1 MRHILYLSAILS
13 GLFLTSCYRTFDM
26 EDYRTTPKMVI
37 NSAFSPDTVVMA
49 SISRTWFHSES
60 MPDVTLRNAKVE
72 LYIDGIFKEEM
83 PWKEYAYKDTL
94 YISTTV
100 PQPGQTVKIVAST
113 PEYGTATAEDVI
125 PSKTEIKDLQIIPRK
140 EATGNGSTIIDQD
153 GNITYT
159 EENDVLL
166 YQITFQDTP
175 GKSNYYSLQIWG
187 NDDQLG
193 VLLDFSVDPVFT
205 QQQGILDEVFG
216 SSMVNWRGRVF
227 SDELFD
233 GKVYTLQV
241 KEQIRLDMVNSTK
254 RHIRL
259 YSLSESYYQYLLSLQ
274 NIDYEGIMG
283 GLTNVGLAEPVRIYS
298 NVEGGTGIAGGC
310 QWVESLIDLKDL
322 IK

>member
-1 MRHILYLSAILS
+1 
-13 GLFLTSCYRTFDM
+13 
-26 EDYRTTPKMVI
+26 
-37 NSAFSPDTVVMA
+37 
-49 SISRTWFHSES
+49 
-60 MPDVTLRNAKVE
+60 
-72 LYIDGIFKEEM
+72 M
-83 PWKEYAYKDTL
+83 PWKEYSYWKSSRWFGEDRGGWVTDTL
-94 YISTTV
+94 YISNTV

-113 PEYGTATAEDVI
+113 PEYGTASAEDKI
-125 PSKTEIKDLQIIPRK
+125 PSKTEIKGLRIIPRK
-140 EATGNGSTIIDQD
+140 EATGNGGTLVDGD
-153 GNITYT
+153 GNISYI
-159 EENDVLL
+159 EENDVLI

-187 NDDQLG
+187 DDDHLG

-233 GKVYTLQV
+233 GKEYTLQV
-241 KEQIRLDMVNSTK
+241 KEQLRSDTKYYTK

-259 YSLSESYYQYLLSLQ
+259 YSLSEPYYQYLLSLQ
-274 NIDYEGIMG
+274 NIKNEGIMG

-310 QWVESLIDLKDL
+310 QWFESLVDIKDL

>member
-1 MRHILYLSAILS
+1 MVSLREQAGRNDSKRQGGIIHRRDLQGGDALERI
-13 GLFLTSCYRTFDM
+13 FLL
-26 EDYRTTPKMVI
+26 EI
-37 NSAFSPDTVVMA
+37 FSLA
-49 SISRTWFHSES
+49 RRGSRW
-60 MPDVTLRNAKVE
+60 MGNRYA
-72 LYIDGIFKEEM
+72 LYI
-83 PWKEYAYKDTL
+83 EYGSTARTNRKDC
-94 YISTTV
+94 SFH
-100 PQPGQTVKIVAST
+100 
-113 PEYGTATAEDVI
+113 PEYGTASAEDKI
-125 PSKTEIKDLQIIPRK
+125 PSKTEIKGLRIIPRK
-140 EATGNGSTIIDQD
+140 EATGNGGTLVDGD
-153 GNITYT
+153 GNISYI
-159 EENDVLL
+159 EENDVLI

-187 NDDQLG
+187 DDDHLG

-233 GKVYTLQV
+233 GKEYTLQV
-241 KEQIRLDMVNSTK
+241 KEQLRSDTKYYTK

-259 YSLSESYYQYLLSLQ
+259 YSLSEPYYQYLLSLQ
-274 NIDYEGIMG
+274 NIKNEGIMG

-310 QWVESLIDLKDL
+310 QWFESLVDIKDL

>member
-1 MRHILYLSAILS
+1 MKPIFYLSILLS
-13 GLFLTSCYRTFDM
+13 SMLLTSCYRKFDL
-26 EDYRTTPKMVI
+26 EEYRTTPKMVI

-60 MPDVTLRNAKVE
+60 KPDVTIRNAKVE

-83 PWKEYAYKDTL
+83 PWKEYSYWKSSRWLGEDRGGWVTDTL
-94 YISTTV
+94 YISNTV

-113 PEYGTATAEDVI
+113 PEYGTASAEDKI
-125 PSKTEIKDLQIIPRK
+125 PSKTEIKGLRIIPRK
-140 EATGNGSTIIDQD
+140 EATGNGGTLVDGD
-153 GNITYT
+153 GNISY
-159 EENDVLL
+159 
-166 YQITFQDTP
+166 I
-175 GKSNYYSLQIWG
+175 
-187 NDDQLG
+187 
-193 VLLDFSVDPVFT
+193 DPVFT

-233 GKVYTLQV
+233 GKEYTLQV
-241 KEQIRLDMVNSTK
+241 KEQLRSDTKYYTK

-259 YSLSESYYQYLLSLQ
+259 YSLSEPYYQYLLSLQ
-274 NIDYEGIMG
+274 NIKNEGIMG

-310 QWVESLIDLKDL
+310 QWFESLVDIKDL